1 MENLTTIP
9 NVKTFDFD
17 AKKILYFDN
26 NRNLIIFKNQQL
38 RKIKVFEKEVQEL
51 YFNHQFY
58 FNDVN
63 GNGYIICNDLKV
75 KKNDDYILNF
85 QNKKIIVLL
94 KRDSNQK
101 TTSLYDWELDKTIF
115 SIESFSLKTSI
126 SETFLYRVLRKE
138 KKIEFFDVKC
148 EVKLWYFSLLSLP
161 PIPKTDVYNKDAD
174 WEVKKF
180 IGVLDN
186 KLWIALNHHTIIA
199 LDIATGQLKQQIS
212 SIPDFN
218 SEWLPSAIPSPESM
232 IITDESNKLFGFMWE
247 FYWEINP
254 KNGLIEFTDLTNYL
268 KEYNIRNDNP
278 NYVLVGDIIY
288 FISQHVSAVGGFNR
302 KTKKLNWHF
311 KFQAYKDGQFPKLK
325 EIKGNEQMLGVLDLD
340 ENLYV
345 FENNK
350 PAITHAL
357 RA

>member
-1 MENLTTIP
+1 MKFEVSFNEIFFSMKKSRQDFSLLHVSNTNLNVIIEGLKIFNFNYVDKMFWLVTSGKSITLNEFGKELAEHNCILFLESINNFHFLSNYIVDDERYLSVYDYKLSKVIFQMDFSSTIFLLEKENLFVLKFGE
-9 NVKTFDFD
+9 NLE
-17 AKKILYFDN
+17 KKEIYS
-26 NRNLIIFKNQQL
+26 
-38 RKIKVFEKEVQEL
+38 
-51 YFNHQFY
+51 Y
-58 FNDVN
+58 
-63 GNGYIICNDLKV
+63 
-75 KKNDDYILNF
+75 
-85 QNKKIIVLL
+85 
-94 KRDSNQK
+94 
-101 TTSLYDWELDKTIF
+101 
-115 SIESFSLKTSI
+115 SI
-126 SETFLYRVLRKE
+126 SDSQGFK
-138 KKIEFFDVKC
+138 
-148 EVKLWYFSLLSLP
+148 WHFSLLSLP

-186 KLWIALNHHTIIA
+186 KLWIALNHHSIIA
-199 LDIATGQLKQQIS
+199 LDIATGQLKQKIS

-218 SEWLPSAIPSPESM
+218 SEWLPAAIPLPESI
-232 IITDESNKLFGFMWE
+232 IITAESNKLFGFMWE

-268 KEYNIRNDNP
+268 KEYNIRNDNT

-311 KFQAYKDGQFPKLK
+311 KFQANKDGQFPKLK

-350 PAITHAL
+350 PAITHSL

>member
-1 MENLTTIP
+1 M
-9 NVKTFDFD
+9 
-17 AKKILYFDN
+17 
-26 NRNLIIFKNQQL
+26 
-38 RKIKVFEKEVQEL
+38 
-51 YFNHQFY
+51 
-58 FNDVN
+58 
-63 GNGYIICNDLKV
+63 
-75 KKNDDYILNF
+75 
-85 QNKKIIVLL
+85 
-94 KRDSNQK
+94 
-101 TTSLYDWELDKTIF
+101 
-115 SIESFSLKTSI
+115 
-126 SETFLYRVLRKE
+126 
-138 KKIEFFDVKC
+138 
-148 EVKLWYFSLLSLP
+148 
-161 PIPKTDVYNKDAD
+161 PKTDVYNKEAG

-186 KLWIALNHHTIIA
+186 KLWIALNHHTIIS

-232 IITDESNKLFGFMWE
+232 IITAENNKLFGFMWE

-288 FISQHVSAVGGFNR
+288 FISQHVSAIGGFNR

-311 KFQAYKDGQFPKLK
+311 KFQANKDGQFPKLK
-325 EIKGNEQMLGVLDLD
+325 GIKGNEQMLGALDLD
-340 ENLYV
+340 GNLYV